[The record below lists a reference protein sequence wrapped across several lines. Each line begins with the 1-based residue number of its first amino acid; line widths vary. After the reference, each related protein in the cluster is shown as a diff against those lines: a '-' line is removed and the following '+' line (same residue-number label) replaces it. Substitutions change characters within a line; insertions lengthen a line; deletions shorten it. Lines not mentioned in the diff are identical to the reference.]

1 MNRWMC
7 DTEAARRPRGAV
19 PWLVALV
26 VLSSA
31 MTGCVRWPGPYL
43 ATGHLKDNPFDQTI
57 SSGSWATAAKG
68 ARQRLLALY
77 PIGSSSHELRRYLKS
92 IGASCDRTSGASVV
106 CQYSQYGFIG
116 TRGIIGDDRRTYA
129 YFDFTVR
136 IRPSE
141 GPIGNLTV
149 CNTYTKEVEPAP
161 TLFAGR
167 HNRLRKSKFKPC
179 V

>member
-1 MNRWMC
+1 MRRRDRETGGAWRPA
-7 DTEAARRPRGAV
+7 AAR
-19 PWLVALV
+19 LVIVGIFA
-26 VLSSA
+26 SA

-77 PIGSSSHELRRYLKS
+77 PIGSSSDELRRYLKS
-92 IGASCDRTSGASVV
+92 IGASCDRTPGASVV

-136 IRPSE
+136 IRPNE

-149 CNTYTKEVEPAP
+149 CNTYTKEVEPDP